1 MRRKLLRRLSASLAL
16 FLLCVMSWAQT
27 RTVTGT
33 VRDTQGAPIIGAA
46 VVIQGSTTGTVTDF
60 DGNFSISGL
69 FHRLDNSSEGTR
81 GDRLDDVEFRL
92 QFIRSFI
99 FGELI

>member
-60 DGNFSISGL
+60 DGKYQLANVPADANIQVAYIG
-69 FHRLDNSSEGTR
+69 
-81 GDRLDDVEFRL
+81 
-92 QFIRSFI
+92 
-99 FGELI
+99 